1 MREGARRGLERG
13 LDAHDH
19 DVGVGG
25 TQRGGRDRGGRV
37 AGDHDGL
44 GALCQEALDDA
55 AGELED
61 LRLVLLAVGGVCGVA
76 EEAEVLVGQLGD
88 ERPQNA
94 DAAHAGVE
102 HPDEAVSLP

>member
-1 MREGARRGLERG
+1 MARAVAAQGRAGRRGRSDRPERSIF
-13 LDAHDH
+13 
-19 DVGVGG
+19 GVPE
-25 TQRGGRDRGGRV
+25 RFMRP
-37 AGDHDGL
+37 
-44 GALCQEALDDA
+44 
-55 AGELED
+55 
-61 LRLVLLAVGGVCGVA
+61 RLVLLAVGGVCGVA